1 MSIGHDPGLTDEH
14 TRPRGSAG
22 GCGCGGEDAH
32 GVPVLD
38 ARSIPH
44 AVRHGAILGA
54 LNQLQP
60 GRSLVLVTPHDP
72 KPLLAQV
79 EAATPGR
86 YALEYLERGPDA
98 WQLAFT
104 RTD

>member
-1 MSIGHDPGLTDEH
+1 MERETKPDTGA
-14 TRPRGSAG
+14 PR
-22 GCGCGGEDAH
+22 
-32 GVPVLD
+32 
-38 ARSIPH
+38 IPN
-44 AVRHGAILGA
+44 GISQSSPDA